1 MRTTAEADW
10 TAEEGSWGLWGHLYS
25 AYCNSFWRQELKQ
38 LAEDCKAKDGCA
50 IFTIL
55 VMCIILSLFLSVGWW
70 ELMMM
75 CVQLVFKHYGCICQ
89 IILGIFPVTFN
100 CFFGVE
106 QDARLVPSWYSHL
119 AYEQHQLEVA
129 QGDIRELG
137 RGSER
142 AKRRICF
149 EQHVRYIH
157 QCLENAETR
166 LDLGRLRE
174 SITFAKSTWNPCR
187 KHWNPFRS
195 VIHSDSCWQ
204 ADHTSGL
211 QNKDENLSDRTRW

>member
-1 MRTTAEADW
+1 MHTTAEADW
-10 TAEEGSWGLWGHLYS
+10 RAEEGSWGLWGHLYS
-25 AYCNSFWRQELKQ
+25 ASCNSLFWRQELKQ

-50 IFTIL
+50 ILTIL
-55 VMCIILSLFLSVGWW
+55 VMCIISLLPSVGWW
-70 ELMMM
+70 ELMVM
-75 CVQLVFKHYGCICQ
+75 CVQLVFKHHDCICQ
-89 IILGIFPVTFN
+89 ILLGIIPVTFY
-100 CFFGVE
+100 CFLGLNKMPDLSPVQPLGV
-106 QDARLVPSWYSHL
+106 
-119 AYEQHQLEVA
+119 
-129 QGDIRELG
+129 ELG
-137 RGSER
+137 RESER

-149 EQHVRYIH
+149 EHVRYIH

-174 SITFAKSTWNPCR
+174 SITFAKSTSNPCR